1 MFSIHLYLNLY
12 IISVR
17 SEDGPVG
24 TGQAL
29 RRSLLLLLRSLC
41 DRQRRKALAPGTWWL
56 VPELRSL
63 LQEGKKT
70 TEEKHV
76 ERCGAFC
83 LEALKND
90 KTLRIVWEDLSPQI
104 LSFTFFPSLLAHQR
118 MQTHA
123 ALPAQEHWITLV
135 TIQMLELS

>member
-12 IISVR
+12 IDIISVR

-63 LQEGKKT
+63 LQEGKKSY
-70 TEEKHV
+70 
-76 ERCGAFC
+76 G
-83 LEALKND
+83 
-90 KTLRIVWEDLSPQI
+90 
-104 LSFTFFPSLLAHQR
+104 
-118 MQTHA
+118 
-123 ALPAQEHWITLV
+123 
-135 TIQMLELS
+135 